1 MRFLVAEDDFPSRV
15 LVQRTLQPYGEVTI
29 AVNGKQALAACER
42 AIEMGRPFDLLC
54 LDIMMP
60 EMDGLVVLD
69 RVRALELEAGI
80 EGLARCRVL
89 MVTALGDSRHV
100 ITAFNSQCEGYL
112 VKPFEKDDLLAK
124 LAELDLIER
133 PPAD

>member
-1 MRFLVAEDDFPSRV
+1 MRILVAEDDFPSRV
-15 LVQRTLQPYGEVTI
+15 LVQRSLQPYGEVQV

-42 AIEMGRPFDLLC
+42 AIATGRPFDLLC

-100 ITAFNSQCEGYL
+100 ITAFNSQCEAYL

-124 LAELDLIER
+124 LAEMDLIPT
-133 PPAD
+133 PPSD